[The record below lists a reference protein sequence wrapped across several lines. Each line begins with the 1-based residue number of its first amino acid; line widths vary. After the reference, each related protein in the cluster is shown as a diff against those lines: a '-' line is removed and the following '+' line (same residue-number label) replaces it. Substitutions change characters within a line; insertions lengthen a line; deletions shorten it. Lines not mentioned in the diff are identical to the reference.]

1 MAHCCKLEYQKRGL
15 PHIHLLMILHGN
27 HYYLDFAT
35 IDENISTM
43 FLDKD
48 EEPQLYEII
57 SGAMGH
63 RPYDEGNSNVLA

>member
-1 MAHCCKLEYQKRGL
+1 
-15 PHIHLLMILHGN
+15 MILHGN